1 MFNLSETLTII
12 IGLLLVLV
20 LFDGIRRSR
29 RTKKSKL
36 KVELMDGLEIDKEL
50 ESSVDEL
57 YVEDYDLN
65 QESQINSTTD
75 TNESEEFI
83 KETSHDLFIFNI
95 KSLNQDTFN
104 HSSISEAL
112 EPRNSIFD
120 NKGFFL
126 ICDDEEIP
134 IFTLINSKKPG
145 TLFEG
150 DSTGD
155 ISLFMDPSK
164 SKNPLES
171 FNLLLDLSS
180 SLADTFHADLLD
192 ENRNHI
198 TKQML
203 AHLKQKAQEYQRQ
216 NFTPDSV

>member
-20 LFDGIRRSR
+20 LFDGVRRSLR
-29 RTKKSKL
+29 AKKSKL

-57 YVEDYDLN
+57 YAEDYDLN

-75 TNESEEFI
+75 TNEFT
-83 KETSHDLFIFNI
+83 KESSHDLFIFNI

-112 EPRNSIFD
+112 EPHNSIFD

-126 ICDDEEIP
+126 ICDNDEIP

-155 ISLFMDPSK
+155 ISLFMDPSQ
-164 SKNPLES
+164 SRNPLES

-180 SLADTFHADLLD
+180 SL
-192 ENRNHI
+192 
-198 TKQML
+198 
-203 AHLKQKAQEYQRQ
+203 
-216 NFTPDSV
+216 